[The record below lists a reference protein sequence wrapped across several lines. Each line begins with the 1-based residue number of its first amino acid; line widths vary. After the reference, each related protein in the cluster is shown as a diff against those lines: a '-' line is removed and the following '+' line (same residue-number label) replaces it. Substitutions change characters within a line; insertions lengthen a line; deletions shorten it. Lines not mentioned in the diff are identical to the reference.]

1 MDYLTKTLK
10 QHQKAVNLMTEMF
23 IRVDVK
29 GQALKPVLFYMS
41 QFLNLTEN
49 ECLNILLHIRKN
61 NKKNERKGASK

>member
-1 MDYLTKTLK
+1 M
-10 QHQKAVNLMTEMF
+10 AEMF
-23 IRVDVK
+23 IRADVK

-61 NKKNERKGASK
+61 NKKNERQGASK